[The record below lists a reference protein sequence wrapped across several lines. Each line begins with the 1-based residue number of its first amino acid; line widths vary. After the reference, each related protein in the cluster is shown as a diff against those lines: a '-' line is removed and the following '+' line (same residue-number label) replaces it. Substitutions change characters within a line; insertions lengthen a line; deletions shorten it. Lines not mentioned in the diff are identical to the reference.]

1 MASTPEDNS
10 PSTTPPSSV
19 SDTENIPKTE
29 GDDDAI
35 SENPFDSESS
45 RILFD
50 AVDQLQHCGAN
61 RHVDIPQL
69 VIVGGQSTGKSS
81 LLQSLTDIPFPVGTG
96 CCTRFATRIVSKRTA
111 PGTANRFK
119 ITIVDPEVNIEGFEY
134 PMSNS
139 YREYVHMGETLGAE
153 EFKTIMD
160 EVSNDYMG
168 IRSGKGPGRKN
179 FATQVLRVELSGPGR
194 SFFSIVDIPGLFVNP
209 DTVNE
214 GEMHGIKSMIIE
226 YMKKPENFV
235 ICVADAVTDLANQ
248 GIVHLATLHV
258 SKERCVGV
266 LTKCDML
273 RDDEETS
280 SKIVGIATGQQD
292 HTTKPIC
299 DTWFV
304 VRNRSSRED
313 KSFDLAEAERQ
324 LFERSPWN
332 EINFDRRGTRML
344 RMHLSSL
351 LSRRIRG
358 NFPSIRARILELLGE
373 AQKSRAVLGNSRRT
387 HSDRLQYLRDVVERY
402 AALATNALEKPGLLP
417 EELRARNKVKA
428 ANDEFTRLM
437 HISGHKHQ
445 FEDPDM
451 DPLEEVRRMMAEKNE
466 SSKDEQD
473 DQAPNPQVPFQFN
486 TESKQSASGPSAFQF
501 SPPKKPRSY
510 PPYQTNTENKP
521 STPPGPS
528 SSHVTP
534 KKSNSTPSSQSV
546 FANNVGK
553 PLRSDIREELRA
565 FEGTQLPGLINPEV
579 MPVLFQKQTEKWHEH
594 ASKHVDTIANHLGV
608 VARGILDLV
617 CPPNSI
623 SGNTQ
628 LYDGLFKIL
637 EGFWEKS
644 RAVALAEVETMCIR
658 ERTHMLQTTDSRFY
672 QRLKAWQ
679 TIRLLRSLDS
689 VHPGLDATAIH
700 DRVHFSMED
709 NMVNAVHDIL
719 KVYYQISMESFIRN
733 ITHNVVENFVS
744 GCRDEAKGPLKGLS
758 KDWVYSLTT
767 EEVEQLAREDDQT
780 ISKRAMLDEQ
790 IRGLQAADEIA
801 QRATDATSNLGYM

>member
-1 MASTPEDNS
+1 MASILKGKS
-10 PSTTPPSSV
+10 LLTTPPSSV
-19 SDTENIPKTE
+19 SDTENIKTE
-29 GDDDAI
+29 GYDVADDAI
-35 SENPFDSESS
+35 SDNPFDSESS
-45 RILFD
+45 RVLFD
-50 AVDQLQHCGAN
+50 AVDQLQHCGAS

-111 PGTANRFK
+111 PGTPNRFK
-119 ITIVDPEVNIEGFEY
+119 ITIVDPEVNIQGFEY
-134 PMSNS
+134 QMNNS

-153 EFKTIMD
+153 EFKVIMD

-179 FATQVLRVELSGPGR
+179 FATQVLRVELSGPSR

-214 GEMHGIKSMIIE
+214 GEMHGIKSMIVE

-248 GIVHLATLHV
+248 GIVHLATQHV
-258 SKERCVGV
+258 TKERCVGV

-273 RDDEETS
+273 RDDEEAS
-280 SKIVGIATGQQD
+280 SKIVAIATGQQD

-299 DTWFV
+299 DAWFV
-304 VRNRSSRED
+304 VRNRSSKED
-313 KSFDLAEAERQ
+313 KSFDLAQAESQ
-324 LFERSPWN
+324 LFEKAPWD

-344 RMHLSSL
+344 RMHLSTL
-351 LSRRIRG
+351 LSCRIRG
-358 NFPSIRARILELLGE
+358 NFPSIRNRIRELLAE
-373 AQKSRAVLGNSRRT
+373 AQKSRAVLGNARRT
-387 HSDRLQYLRDVVERY
+387 PSDRLQYLRDVVERFE
-402 AALATNALEKPGLLP
+402 ALATNALEKPGLMP
-417 EELRARNKVKA
+417 EELRARNKVKS
-428 ANDEFTRLM
+428 ANDDFTRLM
-437 HISGHKHQ
+437 HINGHRHQ

-451 DPLEEVRRMMAEKNE
+451 DPLEEVRRMMAEK
-466 SSKDEQD
+466 SSSLFTP
-473 DQAPNPQVPFQFN
+473 AH
-486 TESKQSASGPSAFQF
+486 
-501 SPPKKPRSY
+501 KKPRSF
-510 PPYQTNTENKP
+510 PPYQANNENKQP
-521 STPPGPS
+521 TTPPGPS
-528 SSHVTP
+528 PSPVTP
-534 KKSNSTPSSQSV
+534 EKEPLQIAQNTD
-546 FANNVGK
+546 VGRS
-553 PLRSDIREELRA
+553 LRNDIREELRA

-579 MPVLFQKQTEKWHEH
+579 MPVLFQKQTEKWNEY
-594 ASKHVDTIANHLGV
+594 ASKHVDTIANHLSV
-608 VARGILDLV
+608 VARGILELV

-628 LYDGLFKIL
+628 LYDGLFKVL
-637 EGFWEKS
+637 GGFWETS
-644 RAVALAEVETMCIR
+644 RAVALAEVETICLR
-658 ERTHMLQTTDSRFY
+658 ERVHMLQTTDSRFY

-679 TIRLLRSLDS
+679 TIRLLRSLES

-733 ITHNVVENFVS
+733 ITHNIIENFVS
-744 GCRDEAKGPLKGLS
+744 GSRDQVKGPLKGLS

-767 EEVEQLAREDDQT
+767 EEIEQLAREDDQT
-780 ISKRAMLDEQ
+780 ISKRAKLDEQ

-801 QRATDATSNLGYM
+801 QRATEATSNLGHM